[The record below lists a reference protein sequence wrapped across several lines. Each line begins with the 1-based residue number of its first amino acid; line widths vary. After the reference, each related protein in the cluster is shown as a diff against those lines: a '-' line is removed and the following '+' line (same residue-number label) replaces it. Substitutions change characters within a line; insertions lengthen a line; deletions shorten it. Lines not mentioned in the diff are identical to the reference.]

1 MEFHEIFDKY
11 LTEHGITSY
20 KMSIDTGISSSLI
33 GYWRRGQRK
42 PTLDNIIAISNYLD
56 LSTDFL
62 LKGQNHLQLRDGERE
77 LLAMVHKL
85 SDKEQQRVIGVVE
98 SYLDKRNI
106 SKITKTD
113 TDKTSTFSDEKFCK
127 QFNENFT
134 ETLEVIKKL
143 AE

>member
-85 SDKEQQRVIGVVE
+85 SD
-98 SYLDKRNI
+98 
-106 SKITKTD
+106 
-113 TDKTSTFSDEKFCK
+113 
-127 QFNENFT
+127 
-134 ETLEVIKKL
+134 
-143 AE
+143 